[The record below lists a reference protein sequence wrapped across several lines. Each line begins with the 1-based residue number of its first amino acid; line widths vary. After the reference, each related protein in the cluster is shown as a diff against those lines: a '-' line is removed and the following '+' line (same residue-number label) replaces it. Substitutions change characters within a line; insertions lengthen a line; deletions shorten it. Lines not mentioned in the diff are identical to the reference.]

1 MSARNVISFGVQRL
15 SDSGRLIRPLVI
27 GVVVGALALGSVAS
41 VAADP
46 GRNHALRVLFHD
58 TSFTST
64 QADPSGNVFVPGDVF
79 TLGGT
84 ILRFENPHEQIG
96 TVGGVFTATGAG
108 GSSILADV
116 VWSLPGGKI
125 SAQTLFDLQT
135 ELLAPSRKLAI
146 TGGTGIYRHA
156 SGEVTVTTLSSGDEL
171 MDFTFDN

>member
-1 MSARNVISFGVQRL
+1 MSARNVISFGVQLL
-15 SDSGRLIRPLVI
+15 SDSWRLIRPLVI

>member
-1 MSARNVISFGVQRL
+1 MSVQKAISFGAQRL
-15 SDSGRLIRPLVI
+15 SDSGRLIRLLVI
-27 GVVVGALALGSVAS
+27 GVVIGALVLGSVAS
-41 VAADP
+41 VTADP
-46 GRNHALRVLFHD
+46 GRNHTLRVLFHD

-64 QADPSGNVFVPGDVF
+64 QADPSGNVFVPGDVV

-96 TVGGVFTATGAG
+96 TVGVVFTATGAG
-108 GSSILADV
+108 GSSLLGDV

-135 ELLAPSRKLAI
+135 EFLAPSRKLAI

-171 MDFTFDN
+171 NDFNFDN